1 MIRKPKLSGDGLPSS
16 ERATL
21 TNELLMELIDEIKS
35 IKEIFTPDNIILPDP
50 KLEIVKP
57 EPIENDILRKNWL
70 EYVERLEKS
79 QACFSKTEISGE
91 SKEEKIKLKK
101 KRGKK
106 HDK

>member
-35 IKEIFTPDNIILPDP
+35 IKAIFTPDNIILPEP

-57 EPIENDILRKNWL
+57 EPKIEKVVELPKVILP
-70 EYVERLEKS
+70 EKL
-79 QACFSKTEISGE
+79 SKAIIITP
-91 SKEEKIKLKK
+91 KK
-101 KRGKK
+101 RSRRGKK
-106 HDK
+106 NDK